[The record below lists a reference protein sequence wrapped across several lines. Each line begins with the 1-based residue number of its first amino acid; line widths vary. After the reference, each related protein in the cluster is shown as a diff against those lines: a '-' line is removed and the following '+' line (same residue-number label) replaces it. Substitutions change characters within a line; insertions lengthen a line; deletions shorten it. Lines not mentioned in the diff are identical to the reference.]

1 LDLYPDHPAVLNYLG
16 YSWID
21 QGINVEEGLD
31 MIERAVAQRA
41 NDGNI
46 VDSLGWA
53 YYRLGDYEEAV
64 IHLERAVQLLPSEAV
79 INDHLG
85 DAYWKVGRYF
95 EARYQWGHALTLEPE
110 EDLRATV
117 EEKLEKGLDAVDSA
131 SSK

>member
-1 LDLYPDHPAVLNYLG
+1 MV
-16 YSWID
+16 
-21 QGINVEEGLD
+21 
-31 MIERAVAQRA
+31 
-41 NDGNI
+41 
-46 VDSLGWA
+46 
-53 YYRLGDYEEAV
+53 DYEEAV

-95 EARYQWGHALTLEPE
+95 EARYQWGHALTLDPE